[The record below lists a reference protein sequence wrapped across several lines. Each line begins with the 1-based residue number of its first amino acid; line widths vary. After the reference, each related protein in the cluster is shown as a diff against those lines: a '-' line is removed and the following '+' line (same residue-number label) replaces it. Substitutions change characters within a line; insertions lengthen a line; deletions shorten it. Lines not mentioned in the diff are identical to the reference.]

1 MNRLYYSF
9 NEYLRQRYQQRVHRI
24 SLNAGFSCPSRDGTL
39 DTEGC
44 IFCNEAGFAH
54 FSGESPSLEDQIIG
68 SMEKMRVRF
77 KCDKFIA
84 YFQNATNTYACVEV
98 LKQKYDVIRKFPEI
112 VGLTVST
119 RPDCVDQTKL
129 DLLDSYS
136 EDYEVW
142 IEYGLQ
148 SIHEKTLKTINR
160 LHSTMQFLQAIEITA
175 KHRIKIGVHVVLG
188 LLGETKEEMMETAEV
203 IAKLPIDGIKLHV
216 LHVLKDT
223 KLEQVYRDG
232 KIQMLKQEEYVS
244 VVCDFLERIPKN
256 CVIMRLV
263 SNASPEIL
271 VAPEWINQK
280 AVIVQQIEKEFIRR
294 GTYQGIKNVYDEK
307 RY

>member
-1 MNRLYYSF
+1 
-9 NEYLRQRYQQRVHRI
+9 
-24 SLNAGFSCPSRDGTL
+24 
-39 DTEGC
+39 
-44 IFCNEAGFAH
+44 
-54 FSGESPSLEDQIIG
+54 
-68 SMEKMRVRF
+68 
-77 KCDKFIA
+77 
-84 YFQNATNTYACVEV
+84 
-98 LKQKYDVIRKFPEI
+98 
-112 VGLTVST
+112 
-119 RPDCVDQTKL
+119 
-129 DLLDSYS
+129 
-136 EDYEVW
+136 
-142 IEYGLQ
+142 
-148 SIHEKTLKTINR
+148 
-160 LHSTMQFLQAIEITA
+160 MQFLQAIEITA